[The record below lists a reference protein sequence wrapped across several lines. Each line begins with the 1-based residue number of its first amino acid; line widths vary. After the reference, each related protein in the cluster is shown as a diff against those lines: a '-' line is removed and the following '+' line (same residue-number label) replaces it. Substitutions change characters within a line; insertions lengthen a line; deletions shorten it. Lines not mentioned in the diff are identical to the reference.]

1 MANASNTIES
11 IKRQLQNMKTQK
23 EDAFDR
29 AEKADAK
36 LAELLDRRS
45 KVNTAN
51 KFYFSFSISF
61 VLFLVFSSIIIIAT
75 RRKVWHFKKNRS
87 TRANHC

>member
-29 AEKADAK
+29 AEKADVK

-45 KVNTAN
+45 KVNKT
-51 KFYFSFSISF
+51 KSKKYF
-61 VLFLVFSSIIIIAT
+61 VLFFFFLILALFFF
-75 RRKVWHFKKNRS
+75 FKTNENSNKKKSRVL
-87 TRANHC
+87 

>member
-45 KVNTAN
+45 KVNTA
-51 KFYFSFSISF
+51 KIIFSVFLFLLFYF
-61 VLFLVFSSIIIIAT
+61 
-75 RRKVWHFKKNRS
+75 
-87 TRANHC
+87 